1 MRIPSLRKF
10 FAEAGASK
18 SENLSEAKLFPLIDA
33 LTVRRDRA
41 FIKERYRNERFTDG
55 TLVKFP
61 EPELQERRYDLD
73 SQPPVYPNSSPDH
86 RACNSL
92 TPFRC
97 PHRRPSLS
105 IGGFGLRGYLLCRSA
120 RPGRAPVLLPPSTTT
135 VPLTMTYSI
144 PIGNCFGSV
153 RVAGAFTLPGWKTV
167 RSALN
172 PSRKIPRSARPS
184 RWAGNDVILRIA
196 VGSDIWFSSR
206 TYSARITGKQP

>member
-92 TPFRC
+92 TPFHPC
-97 PHRRPSLS
+97 PSVDSGLGATSCAAARGRGGRLCCCPRRP
-105 IGGFGLRGYLLCRSA
+105 RRCR
-120 RPGRAPVLLPPSTTT
+120 
-135 VPLTMTYSI
+135 
-144 PIGNCFGSV
+144 
-153 RVAGAFTLPGWKTV
+153 
-167 RSALN
+167 
-172 PSRKIPRSARPS
+172 
-184 RWAGNDVILRIA
+184 
-196 VGSDIWFSSR
+196 
-206 TYSARITGKQP
+206 